1 MFKRVLVANRGEIAC
16 RVMRTCRRLGIE
28 SVAIYTSAELGALH
42 AETADE
48 AHLLPDTGAPT
59 ASYLNIDAVLGAAR
73 TSHVDAIHPG
83 YGFLS
88 ENADLARACES
99 AGFAFVGPP
108 SDVIEAMANKRLAR
122 RRLARLGV
130 PVLPGTDASLDDDSA
145 IEEAAR
151 QLGFP
156 VMVKASEG
164 GGGIGLSLVEDPA
177 RLGRAATRA
186 RSTARRAF
194 GSEDIY
200 LEKYISGARHV
211 EVQVLAD
218 KHGYSM
224 HLHERECSVQ
234 RRHQKLIEETRS
246 VALNSNQRRQ
256 LTDSALEAATGI
268 GCQNAGTFEYLVAP
282 DGTFYFLEANTRL
295 QVEHGITEL
304 TTGVDLVEQQLLIAA
319 GEPLRLRQDDVNPRG
334 HAIECRIYAENPD
347 TFLPSPGRI
356 TAWRVPVGERV
367 RVDTAIREGDD
378 VTTYFDPLLAKTLV
392 HQDTRQQAI
401 DAMIAALRVFV
412 IEGVTTNIPF
422 LLKALSAPQ
431 FRSGQ
436 YSTLLASELAGR

>member
-16 RVMRTCRRLGIE
+16 RVMRTCRWLGIE
-28 SVAIYTSAELGALH
+28 SVAIYTAAERGALH
-42 AETADE
+42 AEMADE
-48 AHLLPDTGAPT
+48 AHPLPEAKTPT
-59 ASYLNIDAVLGAAR
+59 ASYLDIDAVLGAAR
-73 TSHVDAIHPG
+73 AGRVDAIHPG

-88 ENADLARACES
+88 ENPDFARASES

-108 SDVIEAMANKRLAR
+108 DDVIEAMANKRLAR
-122 RRLARLGV
+122 RRLAELGV
-130 PVLPGTDASLDDDSA
+130 PVLPGTDAGLDDDST
-145 IEEAAR
+145 IERAAR

-177 RLGRAATRA
+177 RLGRAVTRA

-194 GSEDIY
+194 GSADIY
-200 LEKYISGARHV
+200 LEKYVSGARHV

-218 KHGYSM
+218 KYGNCI

-234 RRHQKLIEETRS
+234 RRHQKLIEETPS
-246 VALNSNQRRQ
+246 VALDSNKRWQ
-256 LTDSALEAATGI
+256 LTDSALAAATGI
-268 GCQNAGTFEYLVAP
+268 GYQNAGTFEYLIAP
-282 DGTFYFLEANTRL
+282 DGAFYFLEANTRL

-304 TTGVDLVEQQLLIAA
+304 PTGVDLVEQQLRVAA
-319 GEPLRLRQDDVNPRG
+319 GEPLRLRQDDVKPRG

-347 TFLPSPGRI
+347 TFLPTPGRI
-356 TAWRVPVGERV
+356 TAWRAPVGERV
-367 RVDTAIREGDD
+367 RVDTAMKNGDE
-378 VTTYFDPLLAKTLV
+378 VTTYFDPLLAKALV
-392 HQDTRQQAI
+392 LEDTRRQAI
-401 DAMIAALRVFV
+401 DAMIAALRAFV

-431 FRSGQ
+431 FRSGL
-436 YSTLLASELAGR
+436 YNTLLAGELTGR